1 MNKKHLKIFKNLL
14 NEFISQDILIQWE
27 KSIGSVNKTIEELIE
42 LSKSTILQLDG
53 ALTDD
58 FSKIQLK
65 FYEDVLHLL
74 NGKSKDST
82 PLNFQPDLLNLGQKI
97 ESIFKEIPSRY
108 KEEQNPER
116 YSILPN
122 DTRLTKVLK
131 LLKKSVYWIST
142 IPQKLYNWLRSLL
155 KKKTVEIRFRPHTIR
170 LQLLIRY
177 HFEYLFALELN
188 NYRNIVNG
196 QIAKT
201 INGAWEYI
209 NSELKRMSNQKEVKH
224 SINEENSNNIFSQL
238 KKYQNQIDGLID
250 RIQPELSKIVEDQI
264 QNLENDCLIAGTI
277 EYPNWRLK
285 AGYIKN
291 LTTKVDRQWNTH
303 NRGWDNTFYAIFDD
317 CESDAKIFVV
327 KNKIIQNVNQLG
339 NLQGADNYR
348 FQDEFNQI
356 NEVFHESLMKL
367 DNAEMNPKR
376 ALLDSKYNITKHLNR
391 EIIPHLTNKINEKNL
406 SGLINSLEKNIET
419 YTKDLSNDHV
429 VVKSENYLRPLE
441 TKELETISI
450 IDIISFELLP
460 KLKTTFA
467 NLKNTLFTKLAAINE
482 SIIDLDKIAVFAI
495 ESAITNIE
503 DPEAN
508 ENESI
513 GIARKGIERAKNKLS
528 QIKIDLNDLYQGQ
541 YEQILIKV
549 DEFNHQLES
558 YTINENALE
567 IKISIVKNKAILHSK
582 AIRQATYNKLKSTIK
597 SSWNSLYDIL
607 KYGISKLLF
616 VKNKFFLTAPEP
628 VLSREAS
635 DFLSYSN
642 KKIESLPILYKNLY
656 KIQPISDND
665 MFVGREN
672 ELIKLKNA
680 YDNWKTGNYS
690 STALIGEKWGGM
702 TSLISNFIANNQ
714 FGFKIYRIS
723 FADRIYDE
731 SQFIRMIGKEIEIDN
746 LNNLSDLI
754 NALNGLP
761 SRRII
766 IIEDIQKMFL
776 RSVSG
781 FGGLKSLFKILVDTN
796 KNIFWLISCTIYA
809 WNYLKEAIFI
819 DDYFSNIIIMEKLSE
834 DQVIEIIR
842 KRNRISG
849 LSIVFESDES
859 KVNGKKLK
867 GLSAEEQQ
875 LLLFKKYFKE
885 LTDFSESNISLALL
899 FWLLST
905 KEITD
910 NQLIIGYFQK
920 PDLSFVK
927 VMNMDRILVLMSLIL
942 HDGITESELSK
953 VNNITLEEAKLKLIM
968 LLEDGLVYIQN
979 ERYLVNPLIYRN
991 VIKLLNSKNLI
1002 Q

>member
-1 MNKKHLKIFKNLL
+1 
-14 NEFISQDILIQWE
+14 
-27 KSIGSVNKTIEELIE
+27 
-42 LSKSTILQLDG
+42 
-53 ALTDD
+53 
-58 FSKIQLK
+58 
-65 FYEDVLHLL
+65 
-74 NGKSKDST
+74 
-82 PLNFQPDLLNLGQKI
+82 
-97 ESIFKEIPSRY
+97 
-108 KEEQNPER
+108 
-116 YSILPN
+116 
-122 DTRLTKVLK
+122 
-131 LLKKSVYWIST
+131 
-142 IPQKLYNWLRSLL
+142 
-155 KKKTVEIRFRPHTIR
+155 
-170 LQLLIRY
+170 
-177 HFEYLFALELN
+177 
-188 NYRNIVNG
+188 
-196 QIAKT
+196 
-201 INGAWEYI
+201 
-209 NSELKRMSNQKEVKH
+209 
-224 SINEENSNNIFSQL
+224 
-238 KKYQNQIDGLID
+238 
-250 RIQPELSKIVEDQI
+250 
-264 QNLENDCLIAGTI
+264 
-277 EYPNWRLK
+277 
-285 AGYIKN
+285 
-291 LTTKVDRQWNTH
+291 
-303 NRGWDNTFYAIFDD
+303 
-317 CESDAKIFVV
+317 
-327 KNKIIQNVNQLG
+327 
-339 NLQGADNYR
+339 
-348 FQDEFNQI
+348 
-356 NEVFHESLMKL
+356 
-367 DNAEMNPKR
+367 
-376 ALLDSKYNITKHLNR
+376 
-391 EIIPHLTNKINEKNL
+391 
-406 SGLINSLEKNIET
+406 
-419 YTKDLSNDHV
+419 
-429 VVKSENYLRPLE
+429 
-441 TKELETISI
+441 
-450 IDIISFELLP
+450 
-460 KLKTTFA
+460 
-467 NLKNTLFTKLAAINE
+467 
-482 SIIDLDKIAVFAI
+482 
-495 ESAITNIE
+495 
-503 DPEAN
+503 
-508 ENESI
+508 
-513 GIARKGIERAKNKLS
+513 
-528 QIKIDLNDLYQGQ
+528 
-541 YEQILIKV
+541 
-549 DEFNHQLES
+549 
-558 YTINENALE
+558 
-567 IKISIVKNKAILHSK
+567 
-582 AIRQATYNKLKSTIK
+582 
-597 SSWNSLYDIL
+597 
-607 KYGISKLLF
+607 
-616 VKNKFFLTAPEP
+616 
-628 VLSREAS
+628 
-635 DFLSYSN
+635 
-642 KKIESLPILYKNLY
+642 
-656 KIQPISDND
+656 

-672 ELIKLKNA
+672 ELIKLKTA

-731 SQFIRMIGKEIEIDN
+731 SQFIRMIGKEIGIDN